1 MSTKT
6 VPFKQLAAPLTKPA
20 EKWVEGAPVAAPK
33 IEGPVKRLTV
43 DIPEELH
50 TRIKLH
56 CVRRKTLITD
66 WVRELLEA
74 QDLNEN
80 EATQA

>member
-1 MSTKT
+1 MSKS
-6 VPFKQLAAPLTKPA
+6 VPIKQAASRQKRA
-20 EKWVEGAPVAAPK
+20 EKWVEGTTPASTPK
-33 IEGPVKRLTV
+33 FEGPVKRLTV

-56 CVRRKTLITD
+56 CVRGKTLITD

-74 QDLNEN
+74 QDLGEK
-80 EATQA
+80 EATDV

>member
-1 MSTKT
+1 MSTKSI
-6 VPFKQLAAPLTKPA
+6 PFKQPVPLPKPA
-20 EKWVEGAPVAAPK
+20 EKWVEGAAPAAAPK

-56 CVRRKTLITD
+56 CVRKKTLITD

-74 QDLNEN
+74 QDLNEK
-80 EATQA
+80 EVTHG